1 MSRQAAGGG
10 REGRRDTRPKPRAVI
25 GLLLALTLCALLAAA
40 STGATHVGPRTVG
53 AMVLDKLGLLRVS
66 PWWSEVDEAIV
77 FDIRLPRAVLA
88 ILVGASLA
96 VCGAAFQG
104 LFRNVMADPFILG
117 VSPGAALGAALAIV
131 LKVDARLFGVS
142 SIPLFAFAGGLIT
155 SALVYSLS
163 RVRSLVPVHTLL
175 LTGIAVGSVLSSLTS
190 LVMVLGQR
198 DLYQVFFWIMGGLG
212 GRTWAHVSMVLPYAA
227 LGIVVILLSARELN
241 LMLLGE
247 EDAFHLGVG
256 VERTKIKILVAAS
269 LAASAAVAAAGV
281 VGFVGLIVPHAVR
294 LIVGPDH
301 RVFLLS
307 ALLAGSATLLAADMV
322 ARSAFGP
329 QEIPLGVVTALLG
342 APFFLFL
349 LRTKG
354 AGK

>member
-1 MSRQAAGGG
+1 MSH
-10 REGRRDTRPKPRAVI
+10 EGRGDGRLGARAAI
-25 GLLLALTLCALLAAA
+25 GLLLVLTACALLAAA
-40 STGATHVGPRTVG
+40 STGAARVGLRTVG
-53 AMVLDKLGLLRVS
+53 AMILSRFGLLHAS
-66 PWWSEVDEAIV
+66 PWWSDVDEAIV
-77 FDIRLPRAVLA
+77 FDIRLPRAALGM
-88 ILVGASLA
+88 LVGASLA

-131 LKVDARLFGVS
+131 LKVDVRLFGVS
-142 SIPLFAFAGGLIT
+142 AIPLFAFGGGLVA

-163 RVRSLVPVHTLL
+163 RIRSTVPVHALL
-175 LTGIAVGSVLSSLTS
+175 LTGIAVGSVMSSLTS
-190 LVMVLGQR
+190 LVMVLGQK

-212 GRTWAHVSMVLPYAA
+212 GKTWAHVSMVLPYAVV
-227 LGIVVILLSARELN
+227 GIVVILLSARELN

-256 VERTKIKILVAAS
+256 VEGTKLRILVSAS
-269 LAASAAVAAAGV
+269 LAAAAAVAAAGV
-281 VGFVGLIVPHAVR
+281 VGFVGLMVPHAVR
-294 LIVGPDH
+294 LVVGPDH
-301 RVFLLS
+301 RVFLPS
-307 ALLAGSATLLAADMV
+307 AMLAGSATVLAADMV
-322 ARSAFGP
+322 ARSAFGS
-329 QEIPLGVVTALLG
+329 QEIPLGIVTALLG

>member
-1 MSRQAAGGG
+1 MSRRSRG
-10 REGRRDTRPKPRAVI
+10 EGRLGARAAT
-25 GLLLALTLCALLAAA
+25 GLLLALTACALLAAA
-40 STGATHVGPRTVG
+40 STGAAHVGPRTVG
-53 AMVLDKLGLLRVS
+53 AMILARFGLLRAV
-66 PWWSEVDEAIV
+66 PWWSEVDESIV
-77 FDIRLPRAVLA
+77 FDIRLPRAVLGM
-88 ILVGASLA
+88 LVGGSLA

-131 LKVDARLFGVS
+131 LRVDVKLFGIS
-142 SIPLFAFAGGLIT
+142 AIPLFAFGGGLLT
-155 SALVYSLS
+155 SVLVYSLS
-163 RVRSLVPVHTLL
+163 RIRSTVPVHTLL

-212 GRTWAHVSMVLPYAA
+212 GKTWAHVRMVLPYAA
-227 LGIVVILLSARELN
+227 LGIVAILLSARELN

-247 EDAFHLGVG
+247 EDAFHLGVS
-256 VERTKIKILVAAS
+256 VERTKLRILVAAS
-269 LAASAAVAAAGV
+269 LAAAAAVAAAGV
-281 VGFVGLIVPHAVR
+281 VGFVGLIVPHATR
-294 LIVGPDH
+294 LVVGPDH
-301 RVFLLS
+301 KVFLPS
-307 ALLAGSATLLAADMV
+307 AMLAGSATVLAADMV
-322 ARSAFGP
+322 ARSAFGS
-329 QEIPLGVVTALLG
+329 QEIPLGIVTALLG

>member
-1 MSRQAAGGG
+1 M
-10 REGRRDTRPKPRAVI
+10 
-25 GLLLALTLCALLAAA
+25 ALD
-40 STGATHVGPRTVG
+40 R
-53 AMVLDKLGLLRVS
+53 LGLFSGSR
-66 PWWSEVDEAIV
+66 WWSDTDKAIV
-77 FDIRLPRAVLA
+77 FDIRLPRAILGM
-88 ILVGASLA
+88 LVGASLA

-104 LFRNVMADPFILG
+104 LFRNPMADPFILG

-131 LKVDARLFGVS
+131 FRVDVRILGVS
-142 SIPLFAFAGGLIT
+142 AIPLSAFAGGLFT
-155 SALVYSLS
+155 SALVYALS
-163 RVRSLVPVHTLL
+163 RVRSAVPVHTLL
-175 LTGIAVGSVLSSLTS
+175 LTGIAVGSVLSALTS

-212 GRTWAHVSMVLPYAA
+212 GRTWVHVSMVLPYAA
-227 LGIVVILLSARELN
+227 LGILVILLSARELN

-256 VERTKIKILVAAS
+256 VERTKMKILVAAS
-269 LAASAAVAAAGV
+269 LAAAAAVAAAGV

-294 LIVGPDH
+294 LVVGPDH
-301 RVFLLS
+301 KVFLPSTLF
-307 ALLAGSATLLAADMV
+307 AGGATLLAADMV

-349 LRTKG
+349 LRAKG